1 MGISSRKIHTRVLTL
16 IYLSS
21 CSISFTFNYYWFSVK
36 LFQFFINI
44 KKLNFVMIILY
55 IKCVSFH
62 HSLWIV
68 RTATLPDKW
77 VTNTLTNPHSKG
89 RVHFFFWRLFY
100 VVSTTLYRSVSSHV
114 KDLLAIQLY
123 SYIIPCIQ
131 GIIHSYNF
139 CPYLVQS
146 QWICVKYWSVKL
158 LWNIFCTCSII
169 DSLLIPMTTCVK
181 TGM

>member
-1 MGISSRKIHTRVLTL
+1 
-16 IYLSS
+16 
-21 CSISFTFNYYWFSVK
+21 
-36 LFQFFINI
+36 
-44 KKLNFVMIILY
+44 MIILY

-169 DSLLIPMTTCVK
+169 DSHDNMCKDRHVNSILKKTHSLFKVHMSLESMQILIGSWTCNDSK
-181 TGM
+181 QQTKLS